1 MLGGGGGIEWVTIM
15 CKSCLVLVF
24 ALLAVQKAK
33 FETLWECKTPRCKI
47 TWKRD
52 FQTYHV
58 CFWVFEIRPKFSE
71 THIFEKPFYT
81 ACSEDLEKKNACSAG
96 YIWKYTLLQVKT
108 NEKDTVQDW
117 SILHFMQFSFDL
129 SWILPE
135 VYPLRFSL
143 V

>member
-1 MLGGGGGIEWVTIM
+1 MV
-15 CKSCLVLVF
+15 
-24 ALLAVQKAK
+24 ALRLCGFKIQDSK
-33 FETLWECKTPRCKI
+33 RKI

-52 FQTYHV
+52 FQTYHKS
-58 CFWVFEIRPKFSE
+58 FRDFEIWPKFSK

-81 ACSEDLEKKNACSAG
+81 PCSEDLEKNNASSAG
-96 YIWKYTLLQVKT
+96 YLWKYTPLQVKT

-135 VYPLRFSL
+135 VYALRFSL